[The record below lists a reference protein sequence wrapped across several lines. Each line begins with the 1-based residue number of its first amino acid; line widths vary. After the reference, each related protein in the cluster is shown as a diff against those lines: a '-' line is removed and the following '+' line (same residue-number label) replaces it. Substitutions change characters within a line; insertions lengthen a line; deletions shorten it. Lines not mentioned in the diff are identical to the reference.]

1 MTATTIIICMICWTI
16 GVITGFYIMF
26 QVSKEMV
33 SKVRYQEEQRHREL
47 ITHMD
52 QASEH
57 WQDIVIDI
65 QHETELGRMQNKS
78 VKDQLMIIRACI
90 AKDRT
95 EEQEDVENLAPEG
108 DSTAAGQQE
117 A

>member
-1 MTATTIIICMICWTI
+1 MTITSIITCMLCWAV
-16 GVITGFYIMF
+16 GVVTGMYIMF
-26 QVSKEMV
+26 QVSKAMV
-33 SKVRYQEEQRHREL
+33 DKVRQQEEKRHRDL
-47 ITHMD
+47 IAHMD

-65 QHETELGRMQNKS
+65 QHETELGHMQNKS

>member
-1 MTATTIIICMICWTI
+1 MTITSIITCMLCWAV
-16 GVITGFYIMF
+16 GVVTGMYIMF
-26 QVSKEMV
+26 QVSKAMV
-33 SKVRYQEEQRHREL
+33 DKVRQQEEKRHRDL
-47 ITHMD
+47 IAHMD

-65 QHETELGRMQNKS
+65 QHETELGHMQNKS

-95 EEQEDVENLAPEG
+95 EEQENVENLAPEG
-108 DSTAAGQQE
+108 GSTAAGQQE

>member
-1 MTATTIIICMICWTI
+1 MMATTIITCMICWTI
-16 GVITGFYIMF
+16 GAITGLYLMF
-26 QVSKEMV
+26 QVSKAMV
-33 SKVRYQEEQRHREL
+33 DKVRQQEEKRHRDL
-47 ITHMD
+47 IAHMD
-52 QASEH
+52 HASEH

-65 QHETELGRMQNKS
+65 QHETELGHMQNKS

-108 DSTAAGQQE
+108 GSTAAGQQE

>member
-1 MTATTIIICMICWTI
+1 MTITSIITCMLCWAV
-16 GVITGFYIMF
+16 GVVTGMYIMF
-26 QVSKEMV
+26 QVSKAMV
-33 SKVRYQEEQRHREL
+33 DKVRQQEEQRHREL
-47 ITHMD
+47 IAHMD

-65 QHETELGRMQNKS
+65 QHETELGHMQNRS

-95 EEQEDVENLAPEG
+95 EEQEDVENLAPDG
-108 DSTAAGQQE
+108 VSTAAGQQE

>member
-1 MTATTIIICMICWTI
+1 MTVTMIITCLICWMI
-16 GVITGFYIMF
+16 GIITGFYIMF
-26 QVSKEMV
+26 QVSKAMV
-33 SKVRYQEEQRHREL
+33 DKVRQQEEKRHRDL
-47 ITHMD
+47 IAHMD

-65 QHETELGRMQNKS
+65 QHETEMGRMQNKS
-78 VKDQLMIIRACI
+78 VKDQLMVIRACI
-90 AKDRT
+90 ARDRT

>member
-1 MTATTIIICMICWTI
+1 MLCWAV
-16 GVITGFYIMF
+16 GVVTGMYIMF
-26 QVSKEMV
+26 QVSKAMV
-33 SKVRYQEEQRHREL
+33 DKVRQQEEKRHRDL
-47 ITHMD
+47 IAHMD

-65 QHETELGRMQNKS
+65 RHETEMGRMQNKS
-78 VKDQLMIIRACI
+78 VKDQLMVIRACI
-90 AKDRT
+90 ARDRT